1 MVSSHLFPLSGSQKI
16 HSSAWWTLK
25 TEIKKA
31 TTKRTDC
38 IKFTLWC
45 KNKRI
50 GLIQCQKP
58 PSFEKQPSSRYIFPL
73 SIYSTPY
80 ICFSRAIHLAHHCHS
95 FFFPSSASTGL
106 VATFEKITRIG
117 VLLTMI
123 LTVTTVMEAALPKA
137 HTAVLCTCRD
147 GTSRCGYCT
156 LRSSS
161 GSFSNTMPSLPITLL
176 SLSIKHVI

>member
-1 MVSSHLFPLSGSQKI
+1 MPKTPFFREATKLKVHFSSFDLLNPLHLFLSC
-16 HSSAWWTLK
+16 HSS
-25 TEIKKA
+25 
-31 TTKRTDC
+31 R
-38 IKFTLWC
+38 
-45 KNKRI
+45 
-50 GLIQCQKP
+50 
-58 PSFEKQPSSRYIFPL
+58 SSLPFL
-73 SIYSTPY
+73 
-80 ICFSRAIHLAHHCHS
+80 
-95 FFFPSSASTGL
+95 FFPSLALTGL

-161 GSFSNTMPSLPITLL
+161 GSFSNTIPSLPITLL